1 MTACANFGITTGE
14 TAVTPGEAALTPLFI
29 PPCLIPSA
37 TMSPD
42 KRLGTTDGEG
52 GLTTGESAV
61 TTDGA
66 VSAGG
71 EGVSMGEKLG
81 TAGGGV
87 RLGLSVLTAA
97 AGCLLLAGGV
107 TDTATGMTC
116 ALMTHSWSLV
126 SGITTQAMTCAR
138 WLLCA
143 HSRLLLLLGCDSCDV
158 HESLSTSVSVYE

>member
-1 MTACANFGITTGE
+1 MTACANFGTTTGE
-14 TAVTPGEAALTPLFI
+14 TAVAPGKAAFTPLCI
-29 PPCLIPSA
+29 PPCFIASA
-37 TMSPD
+37 TIPPD
-42 KRLGTTDGEG
+42 KKVGTTDGEG

-61 TTDGA
+61 ITDGA

-87 RLGLSVLTAA
+87 RLGLSVLAAA

-116 ALMTHSWSLV
+116 ASMTHS
-126 SGITTQAMTCAR
+126 
-138 WLLCA
+138 
-143 HSRLLLLLGCDSCDV
+143 
-158 HESLSTSVSVYE
+158 

>member
-1 MTACANFGITTGE
+1 MTACANFGTTTGE
-14 TAVTPGEAALTPLFI
+14 TAVTLGKAAFTPLCN

-37 TMSPD
+37 AGPLD

-87 RLGLSVLTAA
+87 RLGLSVLAAA

-107 TDTATGMTC
+107 TDTATDMTY
-116 ALMTHSWSLV
+116 ALMTDSESLV
-126 SGITTQAMTCAR
+126 SGITTHAMTFA
-138 WLLCA
+138 
-143 HSRLLLLLGCDSCDV
+143 
-158 HESLSTSVSVYE
+158 T

>member
-1 MTACANFGITTGE
+1 VTACANFGTTTGE
-14 TAVTPGEAALTPLFI
+14 TAVTLGKAAFTPLCN

-37 TMSPD
+37 AGPLD

-66 VSAGG
+66 VS
-71 EGVSMGEKLG
+71 EKLG

-87 RLGLSVLTAA
+87 RLGLSVLAAA

-107 TDTATGMTC
+107 TDTATDMTY
-116 ALMTHSWSLV
+116 ALMTDSESLV
-126 SGITTQAMTCAR
+126 SGITTHAMTFA
-138 WLLCA
+138 
-143 HSRLLLLLGCDSCDV
+143 
-158 HESLSTSVSVYE
+158 T

>member
-1 MTACANFGITTGE
+1 MTACAKFGTATGE
-14 TAVTPGEAALTPLFI
+14 TAVNPGKAAFTPLFN

-37 TMSPD
+37 TGSPN
-42 KRLGTTDGEG
+42 KRLGSNEQLMTDAEG

-87 RLGLSVLTAA
+87 RLGLSVLAAA

-126 SGITTQAMTCAR
+126 SGITTQAMTFAR
-138 WLLCA
+138 
-143 HSRLLLLLGCDSCDV
+143 
-158 HESLSTSVSVYE
+158 

>member
-1 MTACANFGITTGE
+1 MTACARFGTSTGE
-14 TAVTPGEAALTPLFI
+14 TAVTPGEAAFTPLCDS
-29 PPCLIPSA
+29 PCLRPSA
-37 TMSPD
+37 TIPPG
-42 KRLGTTDGEG
+42 KTVGTTDGEG

-66 VSAGG
+66 VTGG

-87 RLGLSVLTAA
+87 RLGLSVLAAA

-116 ALMTHSWSLV
+116 ALMTH
-126 SGITTQAMTCAR
+126 T
-138 WLLCA
+138 
-143 HSRLLLLLGCDSCDV
+143 
-158 HESLSTSVSVYE
+158 